1 MTFLDFISHPLFLFN
16 KIVIIH
22 IMNEENTQPLKT
34 AVVAIIGR
42 PSAGKSTF
50 LNTACQEPVS
60 IVSPIP
66 QTTRNAIKG
75 IVNTSLGQLI
85 FIDTPG
91 YHDSEKKLNLRLR
104 NVTETQLDDIDCVL
118 YIIDSTR
125 TTGEEEIHTAE
136 LLKKLQAKTVVA
148 INKTDLSQSRP
159 LPIRQFV
166 AENLPEI
173 PAERILE
180 MSAEKDIGINEVLR
194 ALYEI
199 SPEGNPI
206 YDEETYTDQDLT
218 FRVCEVIRGEAINRL
233 KDEIPH
239 AVYVEVADVE
249 HRNEGKKLWIRAFLC
264 VERESQKGIVIGK
277 GAAMIKE
284 IRMASIRKLSEIY
297 IQKIDLDLQVK
308 VDKNWRQRDYTIN
321 KLIPKD

>member
-1 MTFLDFISHPLFLFN
+1 M
-16 KIVIIH
+16 
-22 IMNEENTQPLKT
+22 EETQTLKT

-104 NVTETQLDDIDCVL
+104 NVTESQLDGIDAVL
-118 YIIDSTR
+118 YVIDATR
-125 TTGEEEIHTAE
+125 PTGEEEVHTAA
-136 LLKKLQAKTVVA
+136 LLKGLQKKTVVA
-148 INKTDLSQSRP
+148 INKMDSPQARP
-159 LPIRQFV
+159 FPVKQFIS
-166 AENLPEI
+166 ENLPEI
-173 PAERILE
+173 PAQRILE
-180 MSAEKDIGINEVLR
+180 MSAQKDTGINEVLR

-199 SPEGNPI
+199 SPQGDPV

-218 FRVCEVIRGEAINRL
+218 FRICEVIRGEAINRL
-233 KDEIPH
+233 ADEIPH
-239 AVYVEVADVE
+239 AVYVQVADVE

-277 GAAMIKE
+277 GAAKIKE
-284 IRMASIRKLSEIY
+284 IRMAALKKLSEIY

-308 VDKNWRQRDYTIN
+308 VDKNWRQKDHILN
-321 KLIPKD
+321 KLI

>member
-1 MTFLDFISHPLFLFN
+1 MEETQELRTAMVT
-16 KIVIIH
+16 IV
-22 IMNEENTQPLKT
+22 
-34 AVVAIIGR
+34 GR

-50 LNTACQEPVS
+50 LNTACQEEVS

-75 IVNTSLGQLI
+75 IVNTSYGQLI

-91 YHDSEKKLNLRLR
+91 YHDSDKKLNLRLR
-104 NVTETQLDDIDCVL
+104 NVTESQLEDIDCVL
-118 YIIDSTR
+118 YVIDSTR
-125 TTGEEEIHTAE
+125 EPGEEEVHTAE

-148 INKTDLSQSRP
+148 INKTDSNQSKP
-159 LPIRQFV
+159 AVIRKFV
-166 AENLPEI
+166 SEQLPEI
-173 PAERILE
+173 PADRIYE
-180 MSAEKDIGINEVLR
+180 MSAEKDIGINEVLK
-194 ALYEI
+194 ALYAI
-199 SPEGNPI
+199 SPVGAPI
-206 YDEETYTDQDLT
+206 YDEEVYTDQDLT
-218 FRVCEVIRGEAINRL
+218 FRICEVIRGEAINRL
-233 KDEIPH
+233 EQEIPH

-277 GAAMIKE
+277 GASMIKQ

-321 KLIPKD
+321 KLVPNS

>member
-1 MTFLDFISHPLFLFN
+1 MS
-16 KIVIIH
+16 
-22 IMNEENTQPLKT
+22 EENKETAESLRT

-104 NVTETQLDDIDCVL
+104 NVTESQLEGIDCAL
-118 YIIDSTR
+118 YVIDSTR
-125 TTGEEEIHTAE
+125 APGEEEVKTAA
-136 LLKKLQAKTVVA
+136 LLKSLQAKTVVA
-148 INKTDLSQSRP
+148 INKCDLPSSRP
-159 LPIRQFV
+159 LPVRQFIS
-166 AENLPEI
+166 ENLPQI
-173 PAERILE
+173 SGDRILE
-180 MSAEKDIGINEVLR
+180 MSAEKDTGINEVLK
-194 ALYEI
+194 ALYSI
-199 SPEGNPI
+199 SPEGEPV
-206 YDEETYTDQDLT
+206 YDEELYTDQDLT

-233 KDEIPH
+233 QDEIPH
-239 AVYVEVADVE
+239 AVYVEVADIE

-277 GAAMIKE
+277 GASKIKE
-284 IRMASIRKLSEIY
+284 IRTAAVRKLSEIY

-308 VDKNWRQRDYTIN
+308 VDKNWRQRDYTLN
-321 KLIPKD
+321 RLIP

>member
-1 MTFLDFISHPLFLFN
+1 MEETQELRTAMVT
-16 KIVIIH
+16 IV
-22 IMNEENTQPLKT
+22 
-34 AVVAIIGR
+34 GR

-50 LNTACQEPVS
+50 LNTACQEEVS

-75 IVNTSLGQLI
+75 IVNTSYGQLI

-91 YHDSEKKLNLRLR
+91 YHDSDKKLNLRLR
-104 NVTETQLDDIDCVL
+104 NVTETQLEDIDCVL
-118 YIIDSTR
+118 YVIDSTR
-125 TTGEEEIHTAE
+125 EPGEEEVHTAE

-148 INKTDLSQSRP
+148 INKTDSNQSKP
-159 LPIRQFV
+159 AVIRKFV
-166 AENLPEI
+166 SEQLPEI
-173 PAERILE
+173 PADRIYE
-180 MSAEKDIGINEVLR
+180 MSAEKDIGINEVLK
-194 ALYEI
+194 ALYSI
-199 SPEGNPI
+199 SPVGAPI
-206 YDEETYTDQDLT
+206 YDEEVYTDQDLT
-218 FRVCEVIRGEAINRL
+218 FRICEVIRGEAINRL
-233 KDEIPH
+233 EQEIPH

-277 GAAMIKE
+277 GASMIKQ

-321 KLIPKD
+321 KLVPNS

>member
-1 MTFLDFISHPLFLFN
+1 MEETQELRTAMVT
-16 KIVIIH
+16 IV
-22 IMNEENTQPLKT
+22 
-34 AVVAIIGR
+34 GR

-50 LNTACQEPVS
+50 LNTACQEEVS

-75 IVNTSLGQLI
+75 IVNTSYGQLI

-91 YHDSEKKLNLRLR
+91 YHDSDKKLNIRLR
-104 NVTETQLDDIDCVL
+104 NVTETQLEDIDCVL
-118 YIIDSTR
+118 YVIDSTR
-125 TTGEEEIHTAE
+125 EPGEEEVHTAD

-148 INKTDLSQSRP
+148 INKTDSNQSKP
-159 LPIRQFV
+159 AVIRKFV
-166 AENLPEI
+166 SEQLPEI
-173 PAERILE
+173 PADRIYE
-180 MSAEKDIGINEVLR
+180 MSAEKDIGINEVLK
-194 ALYEI
+194 ALYAI
-199 SPEGNPI
+199 SPVGAPI
-206 YDEETYTDQDLT
+206 YDEEVYTDQDLT
-218 FRVCEVIRGEAINRL
+218 FRICEIIRGEAINRL
-233 KDEIPH
+233 EQEIPH

-277 GAAMIKE
+277 GASMIKQ

-308 VDKNWRQRDYTIN
+308 VDKNWRQRDYTLN
-321 KLIPKD
+321 KLVPNS

>member
-1 MTFLDFISHPLFLFN
+1 MEETQELRTAMVT
-16 KIVIIH
+16 IV
-22 IMNEENTQPLKT
+22 
-34 AVVAIIGR
+34 GR

-50 LNTACQEPVS
+50 LNTACQEEVS

-75 IVNTSLGQLI
+75 IVNTSYGQLI

-91 YHDSEKKLNLRLR
+91 YHDSDKKLNLRLR
-104 NVTETQLDDIDCVL
+104 NVTESQLEDIDCVL
-118 YIIDSTR
+118 YVIDSTR
-125 TTGEEEIHTAE
+125 EPGEEEVHTAE

-148 INKTDLSQSRP
+148 INKTDSNQSKP
-159 LPIRQFV
+159 AVIRKFV
-166 AENLPEI
+166 SEQLPEI
-173 PAERILE
+173 PADRIYE
-180 MSAEKDIGINEVLR
+180 MSAEKDIGINEVLK
-194 ALYEI
+194 ALYSI
-199 SPEGNPI
+199 SPVGAPI
-206 YDEETYTDQDLT
+206 YDEEVYTDQDLT
-218 FRVCEVIRGEAINRL
+218 FRICEVIRGEAINRL
-233 KDEIPH
+233 EQEIPH

-277 GAAMIKE
+277 GASMIKQ

-321 KLIPKD
+321 KLVPNS

>member
-1 MTFLDFISHPLFLFN
+1 MSDEIKEN
-16 KIVIIH
+16 Q
-22 IMNEENTQPLKT
+22 NEEKLRT

-75 IVNTSLGQLI
+75 IVNTSFGQLI

-91 YHDSEKKLNLRLR
+91 YHDSDKKLNLRLR
-104 NVTETQLDDIDCVL
+104 NVTESQLEGIDCAL
-118 YIIDSTR
+118 YVIDSTR
-125 TTGEEEIHTAE
+125 APGEEEAKTAA
-136 LLKKLQAKTVVA
+136 LLKGLQNKTVVA
-148 INKTDLSQSRP
+148 INKCDLPASRP
-159 LPIRQFV
+159 LPLRQFIS
-166 AENLPEI
+166 EKLPDI
-173 PAERILE
+173 PAPRILE
-180 MSAEKDIGINEVLR
+180 MSAEKDTGINEVLK

-199 SPEGNPI
+199 SPEGEPV
-206 YDEETYTDQDLT
+206 YDEELYTDQDLT

-233 KDEIPH
+233 QDEIPH
-239 AVYVEVADVE
+239 AVYVEVADIE

-277 GAAMIKE
+277 GASKIKE
-284 IRMASIRKLSEIY
+284 IRTAAVRKLSEIY

-321 KLIPKD
+321 RLIPQ

>member
-1 MTFLDFISHPLFLFN
+1 
-16 KIVIIH
+16 
-22 IMNEENTQPLKT
+22 MNETENTQPLRT
-34 AVVAIIGR
+34 AIVAIIGR

-75 IVNTSLGQLI
+75 IVNTSFGQLV

-118 YIIDSTR
+118 YVVDSTR
-125 TTGEEEIHTAE
+125 PTGEEEVHTAN
-136 LLKKLQAKTVVA
+136 LLKKLQSKTVVA
-148 INKTDLSQSRP
+148 INKTDLPVSKP
-159 LPIRQFV
+159 LPVRQFI
-166 AENLPEI
+166 AENLPDI
-173 PAERILE
+173 PSDRILE
-180 MSAEKDIGINEVLR
+180 MSAEKDIGINEVLK
-194 ALYEI
+194 ALYSI
-199 SPEGNPI
+199 SPEGEPM
-206 YDEETYTDQDLT
+206 YDEELYTDQDLT
-218 FRVCEVIRGEAINRL
+218 FRICEVIRGEAINRL
-233 KDEIPH
+233 AQEIPH

-264 VERESQKGIVIGK
+264 VERDSQKGIVIGK
-277 GAAMIKE
+277 GASKIKE
-284 IRMASIRKLSEIY
+284 IRMAAARKLSEIY

-321 KLIPKD
+321 KLIPSDKK

>member
-1 MTFLDFISHPLFLFN
+1 MEETQELRTAMVT
-16 KIVIIH
+16 IV
-22 IMNEENTQPLKT
+22 
-34 AVVAIIGR
+34 GR

-50 LNTACQEPVS
+50 LNTACQEEVS

-75 IVNTSLGQLI
+75 IVNTSYGQLI

-91 YHDSEKKLNLRLR
+91 YHDSDKKLNIRLR
-104 NVTETQLDDIDCVL
+104 NVTETQLEDIDCVL
-118 YIIDSTR
+118 YVIDSTR
-125 TTGEEEIHTAE
+125 EPGEEEVHTAE

-148 INKTDLSQSRP
+148 INKTDSNQSKP
-159 LPIRQFV
+159 AVIRKFV
-166 AENLPEI
+166 SEQLPEI
-173 PAERILE
+173 PADRIYE
-180 MSAEKDIGINEVLR
+180 MSAEKDIGINEVLK
-194 ALYEI
+194 ALYSI
-199 SPEGNPI
+199 SPVGAPI
-206 YDEETYTDQDLT
+206 YDEEVYTDQDLT
-218 FRVCEVIRGEAINRL
+218 FRICEVIRGEAINRL
-233 KDEIPH
+233 EQEIPH

-249 HRNEGKKLWIRAFLC
+249 HRNEGKKRWIRAFLC

-277 GAAMIKE
+277 GASMIKQ

-321 KLIPKD
+321 KLVPNS

>member
-1 MTFLDFISHPLFLFN
+1 MTVFKYVCYNNKNMSDEIKTNENNEPLR
-16 KIVIIH
+16 
-22 IMNEENTQPLKT
+22 T

-66 QTTRNAIKG
+66 QTTRKAIKG
-75 IVNTSLGQLI
+75 IVNTSFGQLI

-104 NVTETQLDDIDCVL
+104 NVTESQLEGIDCVL
-118 YIIDSTR
+118 YVIDSTR
-125 TTGEEEIHTAE
+125 SPGEEEAKTAA
-136 LLKKLQAKTVVA
+136 LLASLQAKTVVA
-148 INKTDLSQSRP
+148 INKCDLPSSRP
-159 LPIRQFV
+159 LPVRQFIS
-166 AENLPEI
+166 EQLPSI
-173 PAERILE
+173 PANRIFE
-180 MSAEKDIGINEVLR
+180 MSAEKDTGINEVLK
-194 ALYEI
+194 ALYDI
-199 SPEGNPI
+199 SPEGEPV
-206 YDEETYTDQDLT
+206 YDEELYTDQDLT
-218 FRVCEVIRGEAINRL
+218 FRVCEIIRGEAINRL
-233 KDEIPH
+233 QDEIPH

-277 GAAMIKE
+277 GAAKIKE
-284 IRMASIRKLSEIY
+284 IRMAAVKKLSEIY

-308 VDKNWRQRDYTIN
+308 VDKNWRQRDYTLN
-321 KLIPKD
+321 RLIP

>member
-1 MTFLDFISHPLFLFN
+1 MTVFKYVCYNNKNMSDEIKTNENNEPLR
-16 KIVIIH
+16 
-22 IMNEENTQPLKT
+22 T

-75 IVNTSLGQLI
+75 IVNTSFGQLI

-104 NVTETQLDDIDCVL
+104 NVTESQLEGIDCVL
-118 YIIDSTR
+118 YVIDSTR
-125 TTGEEEIHTAE
+125 SPGEEEAKTAA
-136 LLKKLQAKTVVA
+136 LLASLQAKTVVA
-148 INKTDLSQSRP
+148 INKCDLPSSRP
-159 LPIRQFV
+159 LPVRQFIS
-166 AENLPEI
+166 EQLPSI
-173 PAERILE
+173 PANRIFE
-180 MSAEKDIGINEVLR
+180 MSAEKDTGINEVLK
-194 ALYEI
+194 ALYDI
-199 SPEGNPI
+199 SPEGEPV
-206 YDEETYTDQDLT
+206 YDEELYTDQDLT
-218 FRVCEVIRGEAINRL
+218 FRVCEIIRGEAINRL
-233 KDEIPH
+233 QDEIPH

-277 GAAMIKE
+277 GAAKIKE
-284 IRMASIRKLSEIY
+284 IRMAAVKKLSEIY
-297 IQKIDLDLQVK
+297 IQIIDLDLQVK
-308 VDKNWRQRDYTIN
+308 VDKNWRQRDYTLN
-321 KLIPKD
+321 RLIP

>member
-1 MTFLDFISHPLFLFN
+1 MTMLLCHPLFCYNNFMDN
-16 KIVIIH
+16 NS
-22 IMNEENTQPLKT
+22 NEILKT
-34 AVVAIIGR
+34 GVVAIIGR

-91 YHDSEKKLNLRLR
+91 YHESEKKLNLRLR
-104 NVTETQLDDIDCVL
+104 NVTESQLEGIDAVL
-118 YIIDSTR
+118 YVIDATR
-125 TTGEEEIHTAE
+125 IPGEEEALTARLIE
-136 LLKKLQAKTVVA
+136 KLQSKAVIA
-148 INKTDLSQSRP
+148 INKTDLKAAKP
-159 LPIRQFV
+159 MEIRKFISTV
-166 AENLPEI
+166 LPEV
-173 PAERILE
+173 PGERIFE
-180 MSAEKDIGINEVLR
+180 MSAEKDEGINEVLR
-194 ALYEI
+194 GLYDI
-199 SPEGNPI
+199 CPQGDPV
-206 YDEETYTDQDLT
+206 YDEEVYTDQDLT
-218 FRVCEVIRGEAINRL
+218 FRICEVIRGEAINRL
-233 KDEIPH
+233 TDEIPH

-277 GAAMIKE
+277 GAAKIKE
-284 IRMASIRKLSEIY
+284 IRMAAQKKLSEIY

-308 VDKNWRQRDYTIN
+308 VNKNWRQKDFTLT
-321 KLIPKD
+321 KLIP